1 MSLIRE
7 YQNEDQE
14 DIQRCIIELQNFE
27 RILPYEIALQKRFPE
42 D

>member
-27 RILPYEIALQKRFPE
+27 RFLEPDRVEGN
-42 D
+42 